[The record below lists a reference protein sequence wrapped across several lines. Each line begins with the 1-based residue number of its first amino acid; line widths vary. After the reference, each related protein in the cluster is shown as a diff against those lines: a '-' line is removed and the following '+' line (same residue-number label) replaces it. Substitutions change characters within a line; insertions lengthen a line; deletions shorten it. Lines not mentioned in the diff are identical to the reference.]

1 MGVSGLYFEQALAAW
16 GTPQFE
22 SVFKQEMARAV
33 GMLPLQQ
40 AIKVGS
46 QVTDAPITVIMHHV
60 SATETLIRVRA
71 GIFYASVIAGCSCA
85 DDPTPVGENTEYC
98 EIQVEID
105 RETGSVKI
113 ALLEE

>member
-1 MGVSGLYFEQALAAW
+1 MGASGLRFKLTLAAW

-22 SVFKQEMARAV
+22 SVFKLEMARAAE
-33 GMLPLQQ
+33 MLPLQQ

-46 QVTDAPITVIMHHV
+46 QVTDAPITVVMHHV
-60 SATETLIRVRA
+60 SATETLIRVRT

-98 EIQVEID
+98 EMQLEID
-105 RETGSVKI
+105 RETGSVRI
-113 ALLEE
+113 ALLDE